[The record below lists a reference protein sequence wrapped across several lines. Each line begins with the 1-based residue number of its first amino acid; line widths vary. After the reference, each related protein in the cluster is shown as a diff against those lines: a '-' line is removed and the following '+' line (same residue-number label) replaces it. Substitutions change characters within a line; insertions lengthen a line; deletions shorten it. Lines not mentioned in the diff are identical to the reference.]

1 MSIADVAPERASWA
15 PTTRL
20 GGVEMTSTRTRRKID
35 AVLKA
40 KVAVAA
46 IREEQTAAQISST
59 FGVHSTQVSKWKKK
73 ALKELPGIFAG
84 NCKATSNGVTD
95 EKLINA
101 LYEEIGRQKVELDW
115 LKKKLEVCR

>member
-1 MSIADVAPERASWA
+1 
-15 PTTRL
+15 
-20 GGVEMTSTRTRRKID
+20 MTSTRTRRKID
-35 AVLKA
+35 AGLKA

-46 IREEQTAAQISST
+46 IREDQTTAQISST

-84 NCKATSNGVTD
+84 RAHATSNGVTD

-115 LKKKLEVCR
+115 LKKRLEVFR